1 MDALVATGVWNA
13 DGKRIVSD
21 IEQAAAQ
28 AATAQFPP
36 SVAGQLSAI
45 GDETA
50 LQMAVHQFT
59 AEHVGKV
66 QAFFDRFVPR

>member
-1 MDALVATGVWNA
+1 MATGVWNA
-13 DGKRIVSD
+13 QGKRVVSD
-21 IEQAAAQ
+21 IQQAVAQ
-28 AATAQFPP
+28 AMTAQFPP
-36 SVAGQLSAI
+36 SVAGQVSAI
-45 GDETA
+45 ADETA